1 MLVTVTAFYA
11 GLLALLYLFLGMRIP
26 GMRRRLQVSLGDDG
40 QEALR
45 RAVRMHGNAAETIPL
60 GLILLLL
67 VEMLGWSI
75 YVLNGIGLALL
86 LGRILHPIGLAVP
99 GQLWARVLGMV
110 LTWLAI
116 LVAAALCILS
126 AISGW

>member
-26 GMRRRLQVSLGDDG
+26 GMRRRLRVSLGDGG
-40 QEALR
+40 QETLQ
-45 RAVRMHGNAAETIPL
+45 RAMRMHGNAAETIPI
-60 GLILLLL
+60 GLLLLLL
-67 VEMLGWSI
+67 VELLGWSI
-75 YVLNGIGLALL
+75 YALNGIGILL
-86 LGRILHPIGLAVP
+86 LAGRILHPIGLA
-99 GQLWARVLGMV
+99 GDGRLWARVLGMV

-116 LVAAALCILS
+116 LAAAALCLLS